1 MQVYWLEQSEKDIP
15 DEIDWLGES
24 EASFLSGLR
33 FAPRR
38 ASWRL
43 GRLTAKRAVAAYLHW
58 PDSFSALAKIEIRP
72 AASGAPEVFFDGQ
85 PAAISISLS
94 HRNGQAL
101 CAVASGAIELGCDL
115 ELIEPR
121 SDGFI
126 GDYFTA
132 EEQAL
137 IARQP
142 AAVRPRVLALLWSAK
157 ESALKALHTGLRLD
171 TRSVAI
177 DPLEKSC
184 DLDEWT
190 PLIARHAGEKVLHG
204 WWQAAGNMVRTIVAT
219 PPPAPPI
226 PLQIAANISEE
237 SPRNAA
243 SALLLEWKR
252 I

>member
-1 MQVYWLEQSEKDIP
+1 MQVYWLEQSQKDVP
-15 DEIDWLGES
+15 DEIDWLSES
-24 EASFLSGLR
+24 EAMFLSGLR

-43 GRLTAKRAVAAYLHW
+43 GRWTAKRAVAAYLHR
-58 PDSFSALAKIEIRP
+58 PDSLSALAKIEIRP
-72 AASGAPEVFFDGQ
+72 AASGAPEVFLEGQ
-85 PAAISISLS
+85 LAAISISLS
-94 HRNGQAL
+94 HRNGEAL
-101 CAVASGAIELGCDL
+101 CAVAPGAVELGCDL

-121 SDGFI
+121 SDAFV
-126 GDYFTA
+126 GDYFIA

-142 AAVRPRVLALLWSAK
+142 AADRPRFVALLWSAK

-184 DLDEWT
+184 DLDDWT
-190 PLIARHAGEKVLHG
+190 PLIVRYAGEKAFHG
-204 WWQAAGNMVRTIVAT
+204 WWQAAGNIVRTVVAA

-226 PLQIAANISEE
+226 ALQIAANISEE

-243 SALLLEWKR
+243 SALLLAWKR
-252 I
+252 S

>member
-15 DEIDWLGES
+15 DEIDWLS
-24 EASFLSGLR
+24 ETEALFLSRLR

-43 GRLTAKRAVAAYLHW
+43 GRWTAKRAVAAYLHW
-58 PDSFSALAKIEIRP
+58 PDTFSALANIEIRP
-72 AASGAPEVFFDGQ
+72 AASGAPEVFLDGQ
-85 PAAISISLS
+85 LASISISLS
-94 HRNGQAL
+94 HRNGEAL
-101 CAVASGAIELGCDL
+101 CAVAPGAIELGCDL

-126 GDYFTA
+126 GDYFTG

-142 AAVRPRVLALLWSAK
+142 AVDRSRFLALLWSAK
-157 ESALKALHTGLRLD
+157 ESALKALQTGLRLD
-171 TRSVAI
+171 TRSMAI

-190 PLIARHAGEKVLHG
+190 PLIARHAGEKFFHG
-204 WWQAAGNMVRTIVAT
+204 WWQAAGNVVRTIVAN
-219 PPPAPPI
+219 PPSAPPI
-226 PLQIAANISEE
+226 ALQIAAKVSEE
-237 SPRNAA
+237 PLRNAA
-243 SALLLEWKR
+243 SALLLGSER
-252 I
+252 S